1 MSWLKAPTS
10 TICTRVSS
18 AKVMRYRA
26 PAREAVE
33 SGVFGRLPL
42 AAWREYAALLEG
54 PHWPSIAALNADLP
68 VAADTRFVAQTP
80 ALLADGL
87 HYEQRIAERG
97 EIATREGNWHDLL
110 NALIWLRYPALKQAL
125 NQRQVAEVA
134 RMGPKL
140 RSRSQYALTHFDEAG
155 IIVALNDLALL
166 ALWDAHDWYGLF
178 WRHRQAWLDGSIQ
191 LEVFGHA
198 LLELALSPDKLLV
211 GKALVF
217 QSPGNLAAGQLRA
230 NCTEAIASGR
240 LLHDPLELR
249 PLPLS
254 GIPGWHPGNGEE
266 TFHRTTVC
274 YQPRRAGREYPPAY
288 VS

>member
-1 MSWLKAPTS
+1 
-10 TICTRVSS
+10 
-18 AKVMRYRA
+18 
-26 PAREAVE
+26 
-33 SGVFGRLPL
+33 
-42 AAWREYAALLEG
+42 
-54 PHWPSIAALNADLP
+54 
-68 VAADTRFVAQTP
+68 
-80 ALLADGL
+80 
-87 HYEQRIAERG
+87 
-97 EIATREGNWHDLL
+97 
-110 NALIWLRYPALKQAL
+110 
-125 NQRQVAEVA
+125 
-134 RMGPKL
+134 
-140 RSRSQYALTHFDEAG
+140 
-155 IIVALNDLALL
+155 LNDPALL

-217 QSPGNLAAGQLRA
+217 QSAGKVSAGQLRA
-230 NCTEAIASGR
+230 TCTEAIATGQ